1 MSVSDCFDCHKVVNK
16 INKNVIKKLST
27 QVTRRHNVKQKG
39 DFIFYF
45 YVTSAEHASMQLS
58 VDCGGF
64 AHHVSLFEKK
74 FLDF

>member
-1 MSVSDCFDCHKVVNK
+1 MEITVSDCFDCHKVVNK
-16 INKNVIKKLST
+16 INKNVIKKFSR

-45 YVTSAEHASMQLS
+45 YGILAEP
-58 VDCGGF
+58 VNCGGF